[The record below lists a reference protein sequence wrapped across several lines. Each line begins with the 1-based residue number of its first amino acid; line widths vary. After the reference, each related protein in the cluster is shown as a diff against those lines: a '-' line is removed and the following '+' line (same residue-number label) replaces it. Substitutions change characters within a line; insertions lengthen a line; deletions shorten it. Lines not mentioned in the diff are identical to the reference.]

1 MNGAIR
7 LAGAITIA
15 AARAIGLRALGTVL
29 IAGAW
34 LAMAPAAHAQGTLP
48 QISIEAGADIDEGDN
63 AIFTLSRTGGTAA
76 ELAVKISV
84 REEFATTSAVNQP
97 DRVQSPLPESVT
109 FAVGS
114 AQATLSLPT
123 IDDALYHTDIRIIAE
138 IESDTGYALG
148 TASEAS
154 VIAREDDPLT
164 MQFYI
169 RAPDEI
175 EEGGSLK
182 FVVHVV
188 TNGIGGQ
195 ATFVADVENGTAQ
208 AVSDYGTTG
217 FPQQTTF
224 SAQLTAVNVDS
235 VVIDSRE
242 DGTILFGGEIAALTS
257 FVHDDGKIENDET
270 MTIRVDLVSSQ
281 PHVIAH
287 GTTKTVTIRD
297 RKPSITIAPSAGLAS
312 EGTDASFTL
321 TRDGDTSNP
330 LHVDVVLGE
339 TGDMLSGTAPRN
351 VTFGAGSAS
360 ATVAVATEDDG
371 SAEPDSKV
379 TLRIEADADRPAAYR
394 AGSPAAASVTVT
406 DDDGSER
413 AVKISPLTL
422 DVRENSTI
430 TYAVALGTEP
440 TGTVTVTPTSGDGG
454 AASVAPTSLE
464 FTETSW
470 ATPQIITITA
480 RRDSDSLDE
489 TVMISHA
496 VTGADYA
503 DNAVPAPEVT
513 VRISDAGDSS
523 GSVGNRGVRIVPTT
537 VEVEEGETS
546 EYSLVLT
553 ARPTGNVTIRA
564 NKLQNVHGAFA
575 NPQSVRFTP
584 SNWNIAQRVIV
595 TTYEDDDTRDE
606 TLVFDHTVTGAD
618 YGQRNVGAPA
628 VTVRVHDND
637 RSSSVATVRGGLGGS
652 AREGEDVVFRLGRT
666 GATAERLEVAVSVS
680 EDAQFVDTSN
690 EGRRTVT
697 FEPGAGA
704 ATLTIPTVNNAFGE
718 PNGTIA
724 IEIEPSENYERE
736 YPTVV
741 RATVEDDERR
751 AHSVILTLSANAFA
765 ESSAASTVTVTATL
779 DGDPR
784 REATTVSLDV
794 GAPGD
799 AATEGT
805 DYQTVG
811 ALSVTIPSGA
821 SNASTNFSLAPV
833 NDSSAEGSERVSV
846 SGQSAGLTVRGA
858 EITIEDDETASAV
871 TLEASPAWVSEAGGA
886 RTVTITARVKGM
898 LRTVPTVVTVQV
910 GDSGDS
916 ATEGTDYATVASLDV
931 TVPANTA
938 WGSAN
943 FTLTPTNDTSREGR
957 ETISVTGSVSGLTVS
972 ATQIAIA
979 DDEEAASGAPTITTL
994 NAFRVPAT
1002 LSVDLSG
1009 ITDQNGVTGI
1019 AASARYRWQRYSRL
1033 GFRPGG
1039 DVGTGATYTL
1049 THAEN
1054 RKRIGV
1060 EVTFEDDAGNVETR
1074 SSAQFPAATLIQG
1087 ASVCLAPVHVAG
1099 TDEVWTGKVTI
1110 EKSSGSTPSHGFTA
1124 SSLGALDDTTVG
1136 IGTNSYVVDAVS
1148 VEQTG
1153 ELVLGFTGAL
1163 TAAEKRTLTMH
1174 VCDEAFDLG
1183 AAQESNTTRDF
1194 TWSSTGLDWSGET
1207 ERSVYLS
1214 RDATAPTAT
1223 SAVVDGRSVVIGFSE
1238 RVVAETLA
1246 NSAFEVKRIPAMGA
1260 QETIALA
1267 GTPWING
1274 QSVTL
1279 TLSAAVAATDSVVQV
1294 SYMKPGS
1301 DTGNALA
1308 DRFGNLVADFTRT
1321 MIRNTTN
1328 TPPTATDSTVTAT
1341 EDTSFAFAASSFSFA
1356 DEDAGARLE
1365 SVTIE
1370 TLPVPGTGTLRL
1382 GDSNMRAGASVTR
1395 AQIDSGTLT
1404 YLPSENGHGA
1414 AHASFSFR
1422 VSDGRD
1428 ESASAYTMSIDVELT
1443 NDLATGAPLVTAP
1456 VVFRVPATLSVDL
1469 SAIEDIEGVTTIA
1482 ESATY
1487 RWNRFDAGGTIVAP
1501 DIATGPTYTLATADV
1516 GMRIGVEVTF
1526 NDDEGYEESIT
1537 GEAFPTTG
1545 TIRSAGACPAPIHV
1559 GGATQIW
1566 SANVGLATVSTA
1578 GNQCIRIL
1586 LR

>member
-1 MNGAIR
+1 M
-7 LAGAITIA
+7 
-15 AARAIGLRALGTVL
+15 
-29 IAGAW
+29 
-34 LAMAPAAHAQGTLP
+34 
-48 QISIEAGADIDEGDN
+48 
-63 AIFTLSRTGGTAA
+63 
-76 ELAVKISV
+76 
-84 REEFATTSAVNQP
+84 
-97 DRVQSPLPESVT
+97 T

-138 IESDTGYALG
+138 IEPDTGYALG

-154 VIAREDDPLT
+154 LIAREDDPLS

-169 RAPDEI
+169 RGPDEI
-175 EEGGSLK
+175 EEGGILQ
-182 FVVHVV
+182 FAVNVV
-188 TNGIGGQ
+188 TNGIRGE
-195 ATFVADVENGTAQ
+195 AVFLKDLENGTAQ
-208 AVSDYGTTG
+208 AGSDYGTASLPDRAIFYAKRTSG
-217 FPQQTTF
+217 NL
-224 SAQLTAVNVDS
+224 SS
-235 VVIDSRE
+235 EVIIYRD
-242 DGTILFGGEIAALTS
+242 DGTILYGGNLSGTQ
-257 FVHDDGKIENDET
+257 FLVYDDGELENDET
-270 MTIRVDLVSSQ
+270 MTIRIDVVSSD

-297 RKPSITIAPSAGLAS
+297 RKPSITIAPSAGLTS

-394 AGSPAAASVTVT
+394 AGSPSAASVTVT

-422 DVRENSTI
+422 DVREDSTI

-480 RRDSDSLDE
+480 RADSDSLDE

-523 GSVGNRGVRIVPTT
+523 GDVGNRGVRIVPTT

-546 EYSLVLT
+546 EYSVVLT
-553 ARPTGNVTIRA
+553 ARPTGNVSVSA
-564 NKLQNVHGAFA
+564 NKLENVHGAFV
-575 NPQSVRFTP
+575 NPRSVRFTP

-595 TTYEDDDTRDE
+595 TTYEDVDTRDE
-606 TLVFDHTVTGAD
+606 TLMFEHTVTGAD
-618 YGQRNVGAPA
+618 YGKENIVGGQENVGAPA
-628 VTVRVHDND
+628 VTVRVHDDD
-637 RSSSVATVRGGLGGS
+637 RASSVATVRGGLGGS

-784 REATTVSLDV
+784 REATTVSIDV

-833 NDSSAEGSERVSV
+833 NDSSAEGSERISV

-1019 AASARYRWQRYSRL
+1019 AASARYRWQRYGKSS
-1033 GFRPGG
+1033 FRPGG

-1049 THAEN
+1049 THAESQG
-1054 RKRIGV
+1054 RIGV

-1074 SSAQFPAATLIQG
+1074 SSAQFPVGPLIQG

-1124 SSLGALDDTTVG
+1124 SSLGTLDDTTVG

-1148 VEQTG
+1148 VGQTG

-1174 VCDEAFDLG
+1174 VCDEAFDLS

-1294 SYMKPGS
+1294 SY
-1301 DTGNALA
+1301 
-1308 DRFGNLVADFTRT
+1308 
-1321 MIRNTTN
+1321 
-1328 TPPTATDSTVTAT
+1328 
-1341 EDTSFAFAASSFSFA
+1341 
-1356 DEDAGARLE
+1356 
-1365 SVTIE
+1365 
-1370 TLPVPGTGTLRL
+1370 
-1382 GDSNMRAGASVTR
+1382 
-1395 AQIDSGTLT
+1395 
-1404 YLPSENGHGA
+1404 
-1414 AHASFSFR
+1414 
-1422 VSDGRD
+1422 
-1428 ESASAYTMSIDVELT
+1428 
-1443 NDLATGAPLVTAP
+1443 
-1456 VVFRVPATLSVDL
+1456 
-1469 SAIEDIEGVTTIA
+1469 
-1482 ESATY
+1482 
-1487 RWNRFDAGGTIVAP
+1487 
-1501 DIATGPTYTLATADV
+1501 
-1516 GMRIGVEVTF
+1516 
-1526 NDDEGYEESIT
+1526 
-1537 GEAFPTTG
+1537 
-1545 TIRSAGACPAPIHV
+1545 
-1559 GGATQIW
+1559 
-1566 SANVGLATVSTA
+1566 
-1578 GNQCIRIL
+1578 
-1586 LR
+1586 